1 MCRGVHCLRQQ
12 PATTNQLIIV
22 PPYREQSMDLSSLLE
37 LLMIAFNCKFC
48 FIATL
53 LHIETGY
60 LLRRPSA
67 GETVMRP
74 SFNEPFLAVF

>member
-53 LHIETGY
+53 LHIETGH
-60 LLRRPSA
+60 LLRRLCC
-67 GETVMRP
+67 EIVMRP
-74 SFNEPFLAVF
+74 SFNEAFLAVF